1 MLTKEGDSLQMT
13 EVDDQDANEQRVDHE
28 RVDAHSTVIL
38 L

>member
-1 MLTKEGDSLQMT
+1 MLTKEGDSLQM
-13 EVDDQDANEQRVDHE
+13 DDQDANEQRVDHE